1 SLPAPRRDPE
11 RLCAAARPQ
20 GSYHGLDATTPP
32 HRRGRRGH
40 PRRLRLGDEDG
51 HGLERPGRHDDAGDT
66 DDADDHEHAGAD
78 DDHHHQ
84 PERRLDLAYAHRA
97 GAVVHRRRHGEGG
110 VRGRRRRLGQGAWV
124 HAGGRLRIPL
134 GPDPAGPRRHP
145 HRLGRR
151 LRPAGVLLRRRP
163 LHRHRRQGT
172 EREAQGRLPERH
184 RSRRRLPALPPQRPA
199 LLPERGP
206 ARRPLRAQQRETG
219 AARSDPAGQRLRE
232 PEPLL
237 TGTGSSYAGATQSP
251 PTERTNMERIEGRGE
266 ELLSAK
272 NFANVAT
279 LRSDGSVLSAPVWV
293 DVQDGRP
300 VLNSAEGRAWPRNL
314 ERDPRITL
322 TVQNLENPYEYVEV
336 RGKVAERTHDG
347 ADEHIDA
354 LAKKY
359 LDADS
364 YPYRQPGEQRV
375 IIRVEPEHVH

>member
-1 SLPAPRRDPE
+1 
-11 RLCAAARPQ
+11 
-20 GSYHGLDATTPP
+20 
-32 HRRGRRGH
+32 
-40 PRRLRLGDEDG
+40 
-51 HGLERPGRHDDAGDT
+51 
-66 DDADDHEHAGAD
+66 
-78 DDHHHQ
+78 
-84 PERRLDLAYAHRA
+84 
-97 GAVVHRRRHGEGG
+97 
-110 VRGRRRRLGQGAWV
+110 
-124 HAGGRLRIPL
+124 
-134 GPDPAGPRRHP
+134 
-145 HRLGRR
+145 
-151 LRPAGVLLRRRP
+151 
-163 LHRHRRQGT
+163 
-172 EREAQGRLPERH
+172 
-184 RSRRRLPALPPQRPA
+184 
-199 LLPERGP
+199 
-206 ARRPLRAQQRETG
+206 
-219 AARSDPAGQRLRE
+219 
-232 PEPLL
+232 
-237 TGTGSSYAGATQSP
+237 
-251 PTERTNMERIEGRGE
+251 MERIEGRGE

-375 IIRVEPEHVH
+375 IIRVEPEHVHVNTG